1 MTVDASTS
9 AFTAPRGRILVIRGG
24 AVGDFIVTLPVLAA
38 LRSQFPQTR
47 LEVLAYP
54 QVATLAVR
62 AGLAD
67 EAHAIESRLI

>member
-38 LRSQFPQTR
+38 LRSPFPQTR
-47 LEVLAYP
+47 LGVRAYP
-54 QVATLAVR
+54 PVATLALR
-62 AGLAD
+62 AG
-67 EAHAIESRLI
+67 SGS